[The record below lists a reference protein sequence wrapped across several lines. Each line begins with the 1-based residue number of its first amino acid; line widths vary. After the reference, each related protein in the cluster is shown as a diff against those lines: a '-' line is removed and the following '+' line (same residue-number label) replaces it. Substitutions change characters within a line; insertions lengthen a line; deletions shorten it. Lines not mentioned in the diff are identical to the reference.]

1 MPHSLEWVECKR
13 KIFLLDRA
21 PSCLFFFSSHVRLLL
36 EVSTLSIKCSKT
48 LYFRKSAV
56 KLISFRLKTYQVYCN
71 RLLCFSK
78 ERSAY
83 FCPKGGV
90 LSSLYYLKSN
100 YNGNWTDRVECNLV
114 WNHTRDFSSIWNHK
128 SVLSDQNCTPLRS
141 ITTLL
146 QPFWNSRIQSV
157 ISYPVCSKV
166 ETKRL
171 LHPILY
177 SKLKWCDLEKMWF
190 RAKNSVIRE

>member
-21 PSCLFFFSSHVRLLL
+21 PRCLFFFSSHVRLLL
-36 EVSTLSIKCSKT
+36 EVGNLSIKCSKT
-48 LYFRKSAV
+48 LYFRKGAV

-100 YNGNWTDRVECNLV
+100 YNGNWTDSSAIWSEIIHVISVRFEITSQCFQTKIAPHSVQLPLCYSHFEIAEFSQ
-114 WNHTRDFSSIWNHK
+114 WSSIQFVQKWK
-128 SVLSDQNCTPLRS
+128 QKGFYIQFCIQNRNDA
-141 ITTLL
+141 I
-146 QPFWNSRIQSV
+146 
-157 ISYPVCSKV
+157 
-166 ETKRL
+166 
-171 LHPILY
+171 
-177 SKLKWCDLEKMWF
+177 
-190 RAKNSVIRE
+190 